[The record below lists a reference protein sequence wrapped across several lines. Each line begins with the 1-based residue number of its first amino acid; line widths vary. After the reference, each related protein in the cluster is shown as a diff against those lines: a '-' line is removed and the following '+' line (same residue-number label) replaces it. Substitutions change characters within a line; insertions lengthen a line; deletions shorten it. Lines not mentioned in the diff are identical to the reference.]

1 MTIEVMDVVNAEY
14 RTTSAANS
22 QCEELLKRLGYS
34 IRYLGAR
41 LAIARSL
48 SRADAP
54 EPVGGDEA
62 MARGIRGLQMFG
74 DGRDAGAWLAL
85 IVQRAGQQDLTVGE
99 FRALV
104 AAHWHRG
111 AELLAKDWRDADE
124 DLAAFVVRL
133 AELANLPETPTGE
146 TKGIGK
152 DDNVPDATE
161 GEIVLPVGP
170 VARDVDTGEQ
180 AVFRLNVSGGS
191 PHMAIMGGTNSGKT
205 YTAVSMLAQLHKQ
218 HAAPFLAFDF
228 KGDLSERLA
237 DQIGAD
243 VVAPP
248 RMPVPLNV
256 LAVGRRDNI
265 GIAEAASRIRESI
278 GRVKGSRLGDMQA
291 DALRAAIQRA
301 LQAQTDGRPAEVEH
315 VARALVTEYA
325 EREQKPDGLIAT
337 LNEMTQFTL
346 FEPTMP
352 PSEFFS
358 KRWIIRLPQDST
370 PEVRRFI
377 VNLTLD
383 SLDRWLN
390 SLSDA
395 PVVDGHQTIRHVCL
409 LDEAHVILRTR
420 LPALANLVRMSRSK
434 GGVLMLVSQS
444 PDDFEGQDEEFLD
457 NMGLTVAF
465 VTQARPG
472 PVRHIFGGGRS
483 LTALPPGEALCRI
496 RAEARTRRIVAW
508 KPDKAGDERRS

>member
-1 MTIEVMDVVNAEY
+1 MPIHVMEAVNTEY
-14 RTTSAANS
+14 RTTRTADA
-22 QCEELLKRLGYS
+22 QCHDVLRRLGHNV
-34 IRYLGAR
+34 RYLGAR
-41 LAIARSL
+41 LAVARSL
-48 SRADAP
+48 SVAGAP
-54 EPVGGDEA
+54 EAVGSSED
-62 MARGIRGLQMFG
+62 MARSIRGQQMFG
-74 DGRDAGAWLAL
+74 DGATPAAWLAL
-85 IVQRAGQQDLTVGE
+85 IVQHSGQQDLGIRE

-111 AELLAKDWRDADE
+111 AELLAQDWRDAGE
-124 DLAAFVVRL
+124 DLGVFVVHL
-133 AELANLPETPTGE
+133 ADLANLSTGPSDGTDTVGNGSNIPEASRRR
-146 TKGIGK
+146 IM
-152 DDNVPDATE
+152 
-161 GEIVLPVGP
+161 LPVGP
-170 VARDVDTGEQ
+170 VAQDADTGEEV
-180 AVFRLNVSGGS
+180 AFPLNISGGS

-205 YTAVSMLAQLHKQ
+205 YTATTILTHLHKQ
-218 HAAPFLAFDF
+218 CAAPFLAFDF

-237 DQIGAD
+237 GEIGAE

-248 RMPVPLNV
+248 RGPVPLDV
-256 LAVGRRDNI
+256 LAIEKQDDI
-265 GIAEAASRIRESI
+265 GVAEAASRIRESI
-278 GRVKGSRLGDMQA
+278 SRVKESRPGGMQM
-291 DALRAAIQRA
+291 DALREAIQSA
-301 LQAQTDGRPAEVEH
+301 LRGQTDERPAEIDH
-315 VARALVTEYA
+315 VARALATEYA
-325 EREQKPDGLIAT
+325 EREQRPDELMAT

-346 FEPTMP
+346 FRPTMR
-352 PSEFFS
+352 PSDFFG

-395 PVVDGHQTIRHVCL
+395 PIVDGYQTIRHVCL